1 MIEIYSIMTSVILI
15 DLYLV
20 VIFSL
25 KCDIFHVI
33 YILTSHFLKFIC
45 FKKHW

>member
-1 MIEIYSIMTSVILI
+1 MIEIYSIRTSVTF
-15 DLYLV
+15 DKTYLV

-33 YILTSHFLKFIC
+33 YILTSHFLKVYLF
-45 FKKHW
+45 